1 MTERIDWLP
10 DGTPFSPRYG
20 DRYHSSAN
28 HGLDQARRVFL
39 HGNHLPL
46 AWAHQP
52 QWRVLET
59 GFGLGLNFL
68 VTWAAWR
75 DDPARPQTLHFTSV
89 EAHPV
94 QPADI
99 LRCAPPVPQLRAL
112 AAELAGQLWG
122 LLPGVH
128 RISLD
133 AGRVLL
139 TLWVGDA
146 ATMLRQQRSVA
157 DSIYLDGFSP
167 RVNPQMWGADTL
179 HALARHCRTGTTLAT
194 WCVSSAVRRT
204 LAEAGFVLEKIPG
217 VPPKRANL
225 RGQFAPAWT
234 VRRAAPSPAEA
245 LPPPLAR
252 AGTALVTG
260 AGLAGSAVA
269 HSLAR
274 RGWRVLVLDAAAQ
287 PASGASALP
296 GGLLCPSV
304 SRDDNTLSRLSRC
317 GVRLTLQRLAELL
330 PPGEHW
336 AQSGVLEH
344 CVDGKN
350 PLPADWPQCPPDGP
364 GAEAGAACAGDPP
377 HPALDWSHRATGEQ
391 LRAAHLPEGAVALWH
406 RAAAWVRPAH
416 LVAAQLAHPAIEWR
430 GGCTVAR
437 LQSVAAAAG
446 DRPQWQALAGDGS
459 VLAQADIAIIA
470 TGAAAARLL
479 PPMLEDAPSGM
490 AASAEP
496 ASGPRPWPLRPLR
509 GQITQGWL
517 DGDAHAA
524 RAAVPPFPVN
534 GHGNFTPLP
543 DGKGGAD
550 GTARPALH
558 WVMGSTFERG
568 IDALPPTPAEQA
580 TAHATH
586 LDKLRRLLPGAASA
600 LQAAFAMQ
608 DDGANTWAAVRCT
621 SSDRLPLAGPLWLQ
635 PASPTAPPGCDGLWV
650 LTALGARGLTL
661 SVLCGELLAAQIMGE
676 PLPLDAALAQRLHP
690 RRALR
695 PLP

>member
-1 MTERIDWLP
+1 MTERIDWLA

-28 HGLDQARRVFL
+28 HGLDQAERVFL

-75 DDPARPQTLHFTSV
+75 NDPARPQTLHFTSI

-99 LRCAPPVPQLRAL
+99 LRCAPPVPQLQAL
-112 AAELAGQLWG
+112 AAELAKRLWG

-133 AGRVLL
+133 AGYVLL

-225 RGQFAPAWT
+225 RGRFAPAWT
-234 VRRAAPSPAEA
+234 VRRAPPTPTEA
-245 LPPPLAR
+245 LPPPFTR
-252 AGTALVTG
+252 AGTALVIG

-274 RGWRVLVLDAAAQ
+274 RGWRVQVLDAASQ

-304 SRDDNTLSRLSRC
+304 SRDDNTLSRLSRA

-350 PLPADWPQCPPDGP
+350 PLPADWPQCIPEGP
-364 GAEAGAACAGDPP
+364 H
-377 HPALDWSHRATGEQ
+377 HPALDWSHPATAAQ

-406 RAAAWVRPAH
+406 HAAAWVRPGR
-416 LVAAQLAHPAIEWR
+416 LVAAQLNHPAIQWR

-437 LQSVAAAAG
+437 LQSVAGG
-446 DRPQWQALAGDGS
+446 DGSPQWQALAGDAS
-459 VLAQADIAIIA
+459 VLAQADIVIIA

-479 PPMLEDAPSGM
+479 PPMQDRPAGAMTQNP
-490 AASAEP
+490 AASAESVLESP
-496 ASGPRPWPLRPLR
+496 PWPLRPLR
-509 GQITQGWL
+509 GQITQGRI

-524 RAAVPPFPVN
+524 CAAVPPFPVN

-543 DGKGGAD
+543 DIAAGVAL
-550 GTARPALH
+550 PSLH

-580 TAHATH
+580 EAHATH
-586 LDKLRRLLPGAASA
+586 LDKLRRLLPEAAPA
-600 LQAAFAMQ
+600 LQTAFAVQ
-608 DDGANTWAAVRCT
+608 ADGANTWAAVRCT

-635 PASPTAPPGCDGLWV
+635 PTSCTPQPRYDGLWV

-690 RRALR
+690 RRTLR